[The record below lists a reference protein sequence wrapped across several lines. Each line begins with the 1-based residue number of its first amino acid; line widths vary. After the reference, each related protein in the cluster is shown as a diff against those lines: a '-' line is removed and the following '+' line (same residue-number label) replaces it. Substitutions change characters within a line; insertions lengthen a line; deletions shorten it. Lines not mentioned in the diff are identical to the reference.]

1 MVKQNIVFVENT
13 PGSLQ
18 KVTKILA
25 ENQIDIYGFGCFDA
39 PEFANFRMVCDNPE
53 RADEIMAEH
62 GYMTRITQAILVDL
76 QDEIGGLD
84 KLLSVMGDSNV
95 NLHYIYTF
103 FHRGLKVP
111 VAIMHC
117 EDLLVAESVLR
128 NNGFQVLNR
137 LVDPDGE
144 AASFSRSAGS
154 RNRPI
159 LPDQDCPCQRQPYS
173 KTPLSRLFSPVKTL
187 KKMRQIL
194 RVDPRSLIF
203 YRNLRIKRIFS
214 P

>member
-84 KLLSVMGDSNV
+84 KL
-95 NLHYIYTF
+95 
-103 FHRGLKVP
+103 
-111 VAIMHC
+111 
-117 EDLLVAESVLR
+117 
-128 NNGFQVLNR
+128 
-137 LVDPDGE
+137 
-144 AASFSRSAGS
+144 
-154 RNRPI
+154 
-159 LPDQDCPCQRQPYS
+159 
-173 KTPLSRLFSPVKTL
+173 
-187 KKMRQIL
+187 
-194 RVDPRSLIF
+194 
-203 YRNLRIKRIFS
+203 
-214 P
+214 

>member
-25 ENQIDIYGFGCFDA
+25 ENQIDIYGFGCFL
-39 PEFANFRMVCDNPE
+39 R
-53 RADEIMAEH
+53 RAGSSQTSVWYATIRKEQMRSWLST

-103 FHRGLKVP
+103 FHRGLNV
-111 VAIMHC
+111 
-117 EDLLVAESVLR
+117 S
-128 NNGFQVLNR
+128 
-137 LVDPDGE
+137 
-144 AASFSRSAGS
+144 GS
-154 RNRPI
+154 DHA
-159 LPDQDCPCQRQPYS
+159 L
-173 KTPLSRLFSPVKTL
+173 
-187 KKMRQIL
+187 
-194 RVDPRSLIF
+194 
-203 YRNLRIKRIFS
+203 
-214 P
+214 

>member
-39 PEFANFRMVCDNPE
+39 PEFANFRMVCDAPE
-53 RADEIMAEH
+53 KEDKIMAEN

-103 FHRGLKVP
+103 FHRGLK
-111 VAIMHC
+111 
-117 EDLLVAESVLR
+117 DLLVAESVLR
-128 NNGFQVLNR
+128 NNGFKVLNR
-137 LVDPDGE
+137 LVNPDGAE
-144 AASFSRSAGS
+144 EE
-154 RNRPI
+154 
-159 LPDQDCPCQRQPYS
+159 
-173 KTPLSRLFSPVKTL
+173 K
-187 KKMRQIL
+187 
-194 RVDPRSLIF
+194 
-203 YRNLRIKRIFS
+203 
-214 P
+214 

>member
-137 LVDPDGE
+137 LVGFG
-144 AASFSRSAGS
+144 AKILFFASKGFGREYLAGIKNGFQISRKNKKVRFS
-154 RNRPI
+154 
-159 LPDQDCPCQRQPYS
+159 
-173 KTPLSRLFSPVKTL
+173 
-187 KKMRQIL
+187 M
-194 RVDPRSLIF
+194 
-203 YRNLRIKRIFS
+203 RNLPRYIQLQFELWINIFRRFAG
-214 P
+214 

>member
-84 KLLSVMGDSNV
+84 KLLKCHGRQQRKPS
-95 NLHYIYTF
+95 LHL
-103 FHRGLKVP
+103 H
-111 VAIMHC
+111 
-117 EDLLVAESVLR
+117 LLPQRPES
-128 NNGFQVLNR
+128 
-137 LVDPDGE
+137 
-144 AASFSRSAGS
+144 SGS
-154 RNRPI
+154 DHA
-159 LPDQDCPCQRQPYS
+159 L
-173 KTPLSRLFSPVKTL
+173 
-187 KKMRQIL
+187 
-194 RVDPRSLIF
+194 
-203 YRNLRIKRIFS
+203 
-214 P
+214 

>member
-39 PEFANFRMVCDNPE
+39 PEK
-53 RADEIMAEH
+53 ADQIMAEN

-128 NNGFQVLNR
+128 NNGFKVLDR
-137 LVDPDGE
+137 LVDPDGVEE
-144 AASFSRSAGS
+144 A
-154 RNRPI
+154 
-159 LPDQDCPCQRQPYS
+159 
-173 KTPLSRLFSPVKTL
+173 
-187 KKMRQIL
+187 
-194 RVDPRSLIF
+194 
-203 YRNLRIKRIFS
+203 
-214 P
+214 

>member
-39 PEFANFRMVCDNPE
+39 PEFANFRMVCDDPE
-53 RADEIMAEH
+53 KADQIMAEN

-103 FHRGLKVP
+103 FHRGLKDP

-128 NNGFQVLNR
+128 NNGFKVLDR
-137 LVDPDGE
+137 LVDPDGVEE
-144 AASFSRSAGS
+144 A
-154 RNRPI
+154 
-159 LPDQDCPCQRQPYS
+159 
-173 KTPLSRLFSPVKTL
+173 
-187 KKMRQIL
+187 
-194 RVDPRSLIF
+194 
-203 YRNLRIKRIFS
+203 
-214 P
+214 

>member
-1 MVKQNIVFVENT
+1 MIRQNIVFIENKA
-13 PGSLQ
+13 GSLQ
-18 KVTKILA
+18 KVTELLKEA
-25 ENQIDIYGFGCFDA
+25 GIDIYGFACFDA

-144 AASFSRSAGS
+144 AEA
-154 RNRPI
+154 
-159 LPDQDCPCQRQPYS
+159 
-173 KTPLSRLFSPVKTL
+173 
-187 KKMRQIL
+187 
-194 RVDPRSLIF
+194 
-203 YRNLRIKRIFS
+203 
-214 P
+214 

>member
-25 ENQIDIYGFGCFDA
+25 ENQIDIYGFG
-39 PEFANFRMVCDNPE
+39 CDNPE

-144 AASFSRSAGS
+144 AEA
-154 RNRPI
+154 
-159 LPDQDCPCQRQPYS
+159 
-173 KTPLSRLFSPVKTL
+173 
-187 KKMRQIL
+187 
-194 RVDPRSLIF
+194 
-203 YRNLRIKRIFS
+203 
-214 P
+214 